1 MSEHLTARNTLDFPM
16 RSLLLVLLF
25 SLPLVSCQKVKEL
38 AGKAKVAAGSAAT
51 GVAPG
56 GEMDKALEALI
67 DRNEEG
73 VRFRKDLPFPK
84 SLECSATSSMQFID
98 VRVSR
103 KTAFG
108 LEAGTSSSTRE
119 EAGTWKRSDNR
130 ITFSYEKATISPASM
145 LPAAPAVPPAAAQP
159 GAKPSPA
166 AAPPPAKEAAPT
178 REVAEALSGT
188 LRFSDGNWR
197 AERDQDFM
205 QMVKL
210 KELEDKFSD
219 EVLMSRGLAPRKL
232 WFGKT
237 RWKEGSKLT
246 LNGEEMAML
255 MVSPGMKGHLE
266 LVFEAVEAVDGHPC
280 GRFSITGEC
289 SGYRSP
295 DGSKAEMSITGGKA
309 WMSLIHPLVLKQEL
323 DTVMTLMGKADGPG
337 RAQGHVILKEYI
349 VWKPGA

>member
-1 MSEHLTARNTLDFPM
+1 M
-16 RSLLLVLLF
+16 RPLLLVLI
-25 SLPLVSCQKVKEL
+25 SALPLASCQKVKEL
-38 AGKAKVAAGSAAT
+38 AGKAKVAAGSAAS

-84 SLECSATSSMQFID
+84 SVECSTTSSMQFID

-108 LEAGTSSSTRE
+108 LEGGTSSSTRE
-119 EAGTWKRSDNR
+119 EAGTWTRTDKR
-130 ITFSYEKATISPASM
+130 IAFSYEKATISPAAM
-145 LPAAPAVPPAAAQP
+145 LPSAPVVPASPQP
-159 GAKPSPA
+159 GPKPSPA
-166 AAPPPAKEAAPT
+166 AAPPPAKDAAPT
-178 REVAEALSGT
+178 REVAEALSGA
-188 LRFSDGNWR
+188 LLFSDGKWR

-205 QMVKL
+205 KMMKL
-210 KELEDKFSD
+210 KALEETFSD

-280 GRFSITGEC
+280 GRFTITGEC
-289 SGYRSP
+289 SGYRSA
-295 DGSKAEMSITGGKA
+295 DGSKAEMSITGGKV

-323 DTVMTLMGKADGPG
+323 DTVMTLMGKSDGPG
-337 RAQGHVILKEYI
+337 RAQGRVMLKEYI
-349 VWKPGA
+349 VWKPGT

>member
-1 MSEHLTARNTLDFPM
+1 M
-16 RSLLLVLLF
+16 RPLLLVLIF

-38 AGKAKVAAGSAAT
+38 AGKAKVAAGSAASGIT
-51 GVAPG
+51 PA

-84 SLECSATSSMQFID
+84 SVECRTTSSMQFID

-119 EAGTWKRSDNR
+119 EAGTWTRTDNR
-130 ITFSYEKATISPASM
+130 IAFSYEKATISPASM
-145 LPAAPAVPPAAAQP
+145 LPAAPVVPTTPQP
-159 GAKPSPA
+159 GAKPSPP
-166 AAPPPAKEAAPT
+166 AAPPPPADAAPT
-178 REVAEALSGT
+178 REVAEALSGV
-188 LRFSDGNWR
+188 LRFSDGKWR

-205 QMVKL
+205 KMVKL
-210 KELEDKFSD
+210 KALETTFNDD
-219 EVLMSRGLAPRKL
+219 VLMSRGLAPRKL

-255 MVSPGMKGHLE
+255 MVTPGMKGHLE
-266 LVFEAVEAVDGHPC
+266 LIFEAVEAVDGHPC
-280 GRFSITGEC
+280 GRFSLTGDC

-309 WMSLIHPLVLKQEL
+309 WMSLIHPLVLKLEL
-323 DTVMTLMGKADGPG
+323 DTVMTLTGKSDGPG
-337 RAQGHVILKEYI
+337 RAQGNVILKEYI
-349 VWKPGA
+349 VWKPGT